1 MTMVKQLV
9 LVAALLGACG
19 GGKKTAEQPAERTPP
34 VEQQDQ
40 SGEMIPPESI
50 EQIQNQLARKQNIVS
65 RCLADAVDAKELPK
79 NSRGK
84 VTLDI
89 VISPSGTPDK
99 VEVIKSTLDS
109 EKLTSC
115 VIGHVKSIIF
125 PQLPKAFPTSYT
137 YAFEAM

>member
-9 LVAALLGACG
+9 LVCAVLGACG
-19 GGKKTAEQPAERTPP
+19 GGKKPAEQPTEREAP

-40 SGEMIPPESI
+40 SGDMIPPESI

-99 VEVIKSTLDS
+99 VEVISSTLDS
-109 EKLTSC
+109 EKLKTC
-115 VIGHVKSIIF
+115 VVGHVKSIIF
-125 PQLPKAFPTSYT
+125 PQLPKPFPTSYT